1 MVTHVHTL
9 LYAGLLCV
17 HWRVGTQP
25 DAGLQAAARAWRRR
39 RRWRRRWR
47 RPGPG
52 LTGRIDVLHC
62 FRLIDLCEDFPDG
75 WVPCVFKA
83 DIPLV
88 AELQSCQNVGGQQID
103 GPVELRSL

>member
-25 DAGLQAAARAWRRR
+25 DASLKAAAGAWRRR
-39 RRWRRRWR
+39 RLWRRWR
-47 RPGPG
+47 WRPGPG
-52 LTGRIDVLHC
+52 LTGRVDELHC
-62 FRLIDLCEDFPDG
+62 FRGIHLCEDLLDG
-75 WVPCVFKA
+75 RVPGVFKA

-88 AELQSCQNVGGQQID
+88 ADMQSCQNVSGQQID
-103 GPVELRSL
+103 SPVE